1 MAHERF
7 SWRDLVLFG
16 NRMSDVTQ
24 TREAEHLDKSTFAI
38 AFYRDMQDDEEKRGV
53 IISCNTKKFFTDRW
67 NFITPTRRRSTCPS
81 TKTTGHLLSEL
92 GVIPTKEFC
101 TDRWNSIMAGEI
113 QGQTRQHSIAVSD
126 FIVFCEPHL
135 VHTGP
140 SLLYKQIHF
149 FCL

>member
-1 MAHERF
+1 
-7 SWRDLVLFG
+7 
-16 NRMSDVTQ
+16 MSDVTE

-38 AFYRDMQDDEEKRGV
+38 AFYMDRQDDEEKRGV

-67 NFITPTRRRSTCPS
+67 NFITPTRRRGHLSIDICGHVNS
-81 TKTTGHLLSEL
+81 GKTTGHLLSEL

-126 FIVFCEPHL
+126 FNVFCEPHL